1 MVGWGASMIGFGQT
15 MNVLQELRDYVVTD
29 TWIVG
34 TSVEYAAFVEFGTSK
49 MQAQPYLRPAVREV
63 FTQDFSRLAAQAE
76 DSNEL
81 VKLLALEVERKAKK
95 KAPVDTGNLM
105 GSIRA
110 MPL

>member
-1 MVGWGASMIGFGQT
+1 MSWGASLIGFGQAMDT
-15 MNVLQELRDYVVTD
+15 MEDLKNIVATD

-49 MQAQPYLRPAVREV
+49 MAAQPYLRPAVKET
-63 FTQDFSRLAAQAE
+63 FTQDFDRLSEQA
-76 DSNEL
+76 DNSNEL

-95 KAPVDTGNLM
+95 KAPVDTGNLQ
-105 GSIRA
+105 GSIKA

>member
-1 MVGWGASMIGFGQT
+1 MGNWGANLIGFGQA
-15 MNVLQELRDYVVTD
+15 MDVMKDLKNVVVSD

-34 TSVEYAAFVEFGTSK
+34 TSVEYAAYVEFGTSK
-49 MQAQPYLRPAVREV
+49 MKAQPYLRPAVREV
-63 FTQDFSRLAAQAE
+63 FTQDFSRLADQAE
-76 DSNEL
+76 NTNEL